1 MRKMALAVLLL
12 MAVSMSV
19 AGATTADGEPGF
31 APFPQGTVES
41 RSSISEQPVRVLL
54 GSVSEVNNELRVS
67 DSIRKRWSGVVR
79 TLRVARNFSVDDVAD
94 YYRSRIREKEATV
107 LFECE
112 GRACGNSN
120 VWANR
125 VFEESKLYG
134 RDDAQKYWVTA
145 WPDAK
150 NRIQVNTLYLIE
162 RGNREIYVHEQALRL
177 AEDERLPG
185 IALKERR
192 VFGPVVVPWENPE
205 SPTMDVS
212 AAVYDRIT
220 ALADEYP
227 DGSLYLVGFSP
238 LEDASLNQ
246 VMEQTEAAIQRLQTL
261 LEERGVSAD
270 RIRTRVLGPLVP
282 TVEAERSGRRIEVML
297 IREGNDE

>member
-1 MRKMALAVLLL
+1 MRQALVVWL
-12 MAVSMSV
+12 MMV
-19 AGATTADGEPGF
+19 AGMSPAFAATADGEPGF
-31 APFPQGTVES
+31 APFPRGTMES
-41 RSSISEQPVRVLL
+41 VSSISDEQIRVFL

-67 DSIRKRWSGVVR
+67 DSIRKRWSGVER
-79 TLRVARNFSVDDVAD
+79 TLRVGRNLSVDEVAD
-94 YYRSRIREKEATV
+94 YYRSRISEKGATV

-125 VFEESKLYG
+125 VFEESRLYG

-145 WPDAK
+145 WPDAR
-150 NRIQVNTLYLIE
+150 NQIQVNTLYLIE
-162 RGNREIYVHEQALRL
+162 RGNREIFVHEQALRL
-177 AEDERLPG
+177 AEGERLPG

-192 VFGPVVVPWENPE
+192 VFGPVVVPWDDPE
-205 SPTMDVS
+205 SPTMGVTAS
-212 AAVYDRIT
+212 VYDRIL

-227 DGSLYLVGFSP
+227 DGSLYLMGFSP
-238 LEDASLNQ
+238 LEDLSLDR
-246 VMEQTEAAIQRLQTL
+246 VMEQTGAAVQRLQTL
-261 LEERGVSAD
+261 LEERGISAD

-297 IREGNDE
+297 VREGNDE